1 LHAFFVS
8 LQEKLSAE
16 VPVKNGCPCL
26 EISTPLKSGKTS
38 VLKISPEILHKNFC
52 ATQQKDAAFQDA
64 FNDIRL
70 ISRSSVYQKLQQKH
84 YAGPCQEIQ
93 QRGPSDLRGNTTF
106 PILACFSQVRAQN

>member
-52 ATQQKDAAFQDA
+52 ATQQKVAAFQHA
-64 FNDIRL
+64 FNDRRL

-93 QRGPSDLRGNTTF
+93 QR
-106 PILACFSQVRAQN
+106 AQVTSEVTQLFQFLLVFRE